1 MDKSNNEEFFWQCG
15 LCGRVHAHKSKKNST
30 RNRKK
35 RLESCSKTLREIV
48 KAIGIHNN
56 MDVIRD
62 FLVQIYRTQEMY
74 AKRGNRKPDHPSPPK
89 WEYLITALLKMT
101 NPKLNN
107 NVKAKI
113 VIRFLKIFTV

>member
-1 MDKSNNEEFFWQCG
+1 MKSFFGNVVFVEEYTLTNQKKTLPGIGKNDLRYTCFF
-15 LCGRVHAHKSKKNST
+15 VSAFST
-30 RNRKK
+30 IILLTSCLIPK
-35 RLESCSKTLREIV
+35 SCSKTLREIV

-89 WEYLITALLKMT
+89 WEYLIT
-101 NPKLNN
+101 
-107 NVKAKI
+107 VKI
-113 VIRFLKIFTV
+113 IRYD